1 MTAKEQKALL
11 SYWAAWLK
19 NPVVTVVNGDDL
31 TEQERTKFIF
41 LDNVSS
47 GDWDWAQLEKWDA
60 EQLQDWGVGV
70 EMPDFNNSDD
80 SNLPAEQQGRDL
92 MPDTLEKLQG
102 NDNTLMQRVIITFYP
117 EQAKQVAEM
126 LGLDDIEKVVY
137 KYDELK

>member
-11 SYWAAWLK
+11 SYWDAWLK

-47 GDWDWAQLEKWDA
+47 GDWDYDKLDQWDA

-80 SNLPAEQQGRDL
+80 SNLPTELQGRDL
-92 MPDTLEKLQG
+92 MPGTLEKLQG
-102 NDNTLMQRVIITFYP
+102 NDNTLMQRVIICYKP

-126 LGLDDIEKVVY
+126 LGLDDIEKVLY
-137 KYDELK
+137 RFDELK